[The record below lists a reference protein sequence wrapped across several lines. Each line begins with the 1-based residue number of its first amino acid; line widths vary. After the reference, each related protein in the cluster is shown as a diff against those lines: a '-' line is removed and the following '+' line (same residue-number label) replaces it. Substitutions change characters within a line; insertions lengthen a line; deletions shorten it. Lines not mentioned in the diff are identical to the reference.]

1 MVKMRGRFGSDKWVR
16 DAAQNE
22 EGHDIS
28 AGMSDRQ
35 FFDWL
40 DKEGHDDFRGQ
51 PSYPIEELP

>member
-1 MVKMRGRFGSDKWVR
+1 MRGRFGSDKWVR